1 MMAKDWNMTATCF
14 DPRPSNCVSYNNG
27 NYTVTLS
34 LTDGTMIRYS
44 QDDKLVPS
52 FPDSMDIKIT
62 NCCSLN
68 CRYCHEKSTKD
79 GLHGDILSD
88 SFIDKLHPYTQLAC
102 LAGDTT
108 VHTEYGA
115 KNISELKVGDK
126 IYDSEYKLRT
136 VISIQTKQESYLTIK
151 GNRGFS
157 VQCSKD
163 HPFYSNNS
171 KTLAGDIKEKFPID
185 VISSFEDT
193 TVTKNEKPIICDMNK
208 YIHHY
213 TNPRYKNTHSGY
225 ITDDNKVVLCP
236 NTPAIPQRI
245 ILNEDLMWL
254 YGLYVAEGSSKSFV
268 LHEKE
273 TDFANRIK
281 QIWKDNFKLDCAI
294 YYHPERHSQDIEP
307 QSKSIMD
314 AFFVKYLQAGHG
326 ARNKTL
332 SFLYKV
338 NNKEFIRSALRGLYD
353 GDGCIRTRKR
363 GDSVFYSLS
372 LKTTS
377 KTLAYDVA
385 FLLAKW
391 FGIYASVF
399 YGISPEREI
408 EGRTLQSS
416 DYYMVDVYGL
426 ESCKKLFPDY
436 TEWQE
441 PKMVQHRRQPIL
453 KAKDIVESSDEQT
466 LYDITLDGGTHIFP
480 INGYVL
486 THNCGGGNILEHPD
500 LVPFLKK
507 CKELKLV
514 PSVTVNQ
521 IHFMQ
526 QHKFLKQLTD
536 EKLIYGLGISFHH
549 PDKNFLSML
558 RSFPNAVIHT
568 IVGITKERD
577 YEFLADNGLK
587 ILILG
592 YKKFGRGIQAYQESY
607 QHIDYSIM
615 NLKYLLPHMVKEKW
629 FDSISFDN
637 LALEQLDVKNLMP
650 QDKWAMFYMGD
661 EGSSTMYVDMVNRE
675 FATNSTSETRYPLLD
690 NVEDML
696 KVIHQEKKGKDID

>member
-1 MMAKDWNMTATCF
+1 MMAKDWNMTAKGF

-44 QDDKLVPS
+44 KDDKLVPS

-102 LAGDTT
+102 LAGDTI
-108 VHTEYGA
+108 VHTENGA

-136 VISIQTKQESYLTIK
+136 VVSIQTKQDSYLTIK
-151 GNRGFS
+151 GNRGFN

-163 HPFYSNNS
+163 HPFYSNS
-171 KTLAGDIKEKFPID
+171 VKTLAENIKEKTQID
-185 VISSFEDT
+185 VISHFDGKS
-193 TVTKNEKPIICDMNK
+193 NEEPIICDMSQ
-208 YIHHY
+208 YIHNA
-213 TNPRYKNTHSGY
+213 NPKYKNAHSGY
-225 ITDDNKVVLCP
+225 ITDDNKVILCSHA
-236 NTPAIPQRI
+236 PAIPRYI
-245 ILNEDLMWL
+245 TLNEDLMWL

-281 QIWKDNFKLDCAI
+281 QIWKDSFKLDCAI
-294 YYHPERHSQDIEP
+294 YHHPEKHSQAIEP

-338 NNKEFIRSALRGLYD
+338 NNKEFIRNALRGLYD
-353 GDGCIRTRKR
+353 SDGCIRTRKR

-385 FLLAKW
+385 FLIAKW

-399 YGISPEREI
+399 HGISPEREI
-408 EGRTLQSS
+408 EDRTLQSS
-416 DYYMVDVYGL
+416 DYYMVDIYGL

-441 PKMVQHRRQPIL
+441 PKMVQHCRQPIL

-486 THNCGGGNILEHPD
+486 THNCGGGNVLEHPD

-568 IVGITKERD
+568 IAGITKERD

-587 ILILG
+587 ILVLG
-592 YKKFGRGIQAYQESY
+592 YKKFGRGIQAYQESH

-615 NLKYLLPHMVKEKW
+615 NLKHLLPHMVKEKW

-637 LALEQLDVKNLMP
+637 LALEQLDVKNFMP
-650 QDKWAMFYMGD
+650 QDKWDMFYMGD

-675 FATNSTSETRYPLLD
+675 FAANSTSETRYPLLD
-690 NVEDML
+690 NVEDIL
-696 KVIHQEKKGKDID
+696 NVIHQEKKGKDID